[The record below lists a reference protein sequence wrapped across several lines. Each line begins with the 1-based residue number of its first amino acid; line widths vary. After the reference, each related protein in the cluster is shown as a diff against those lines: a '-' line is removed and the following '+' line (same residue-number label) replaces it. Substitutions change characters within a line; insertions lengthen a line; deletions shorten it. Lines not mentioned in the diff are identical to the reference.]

1 MVDLNR
7 PLEADASLS
16 DQYPRAGDQTG
27 VLPPLSLLDVIALL
41 LGHIKLLV
49 LLPLCLGL
57 LAAGLTYL
65 KTPVFTATV
74 RILPPQQQS
83 GVAAIFAQQ
92 LGSLAGI
99 AGAAAGIK
107 NPADQYVSM
116 LRGRTITDGLIK
128 RFELKSRYGTEF
140 AEQTRKAFENRTEI
154 TAGVKDSIISISVED
169 HDPKIAA
176 EIANAFVDEL
186 AALTRSLAL
195 TEASSRRAFFE
206 KELLKSKDRLASSES
221 RLRESGVSSSV
232 MKAEPRIAVEAVARV
247 SALIAS
253 AEVKLGMM
261 RSVMS
266 STNPDLR
273 LAEQELVA
281 LRAQLAQLDRKTTA
295 VAGESSGSSDYVARY
310 RDFKYSEVLFEL
322 MAKQYEMAKVD
333 EARDSTVVQIVDVA
347 VPPERK
353 SGPKRGIMAI
363 VVTAASLLLTLV
375 FIFIRD
381 WLRREKL
388 SGHSA
393 LALDRIEAKFRRKR
407 R

>member
-1 MVDLNR
+1 MADLNR

-16 DQYPRAGDQTG
+16 DQYPRADDRAG

-49 LLPLCLGL
+49 LLPLCFGL

-65 KTPVFTATV
+65 KTPVYTATV
-74 RILPPQQQS
+74 RILPPQQQN
-83 GVAAIFAQQ
+83 GVAAMFAQQ

-128 RFELKSRYGTEF
+128 RFELKSRYETEF

-154 TAGVKDSIISISVED
+154 TAGVKDAIISISVED
-169 HDPKIAA
+169 QDPKIAA

-186 AALTRSLAL
+186 SKLTRSLAL

-206 KELLKSKDRLASSES
+206 KELLKSKDRLASSEG
-221 RLRESGVSSSV
+221 RLRESGVSPSV

-281 LRAQLAQLDRKTTA
+281 LRAQLAQLDRKKTA
-295 VAGESSGSSDYVARY
+295 AAGESSDSSDYVARY

-333 EARDSTVVQIVDVA
+333 EARDSTVVQIVDIA

-353 SGPKRGIMAI
+353 SGPKRGIIAI

-375 FIFIRD
+375 FVFIRD

-388 SGHSA
+388 GGHSTV
-393 LALDRIEAKFRRKR
+393 ALDQIAANFRRKR